1 MSTTTVN
8 AFPPLHSFNSSR
20 SWFMAFI
27 VLLHLGFFWGLT
39 HGVTIGSVKLA
50 PPVIMVDVPT
60 KPQPP
65 PKRLQPDEPV
75 IDKPYVPPIDEPVL
89 REDKDS
95 TAPRDVTQQPPPP
108 RREAVAQEGPGERPL
123 IVEPQ
128 LDARYPFS
136 EPEYPVSEI
145 RQGHEGTVL
154 LALQILPNGRV
165 GEVRIESSSGYEKL
179 DASAAREARKWRMK
193 PGTSGGTVTAMW
205 KKVPIK
211 FQLKN

>member
-1 MSTTTVN
+1 
-8 AFPPLHSFNSSR
+8 
-20 SWFMAFI
+20 
-27 VLLHLGFFWGLT
+27 
-39 HGVTIGSVKLA
+39 
-50 PPVIMVDVPT
+50 VPT

-95 TAPRDVTQQPPPP
+95 TAPRDVTQEPPP

-211 FQLKN
+211 FQVTN